1 MLDHLATDHA
11 WGDAAASLLATAADD
26 LDAGTPPAP
35 TLLAYRGEEPV
46 AVVTLR
52 PFEPGDLLQAL
63 LEVLA
68 LLLPLGVDRLALS
81 VSGRAWSLD
90 DPIPPVT
97 DGADLR
103 TRVLLLTFAD
113 AHDRPCHTRVEVHPF
128 EDEGDGWC
136 FGPALD
142 IDDAGAADAGLDQA
156 LTVLLDGRQEL
167 ADSTDDRAIA
177 AQLGR
182 VLLLGHMLSLSPTT
196 AEHLQDL
203 VAG

>member
-1 MLDHLATDHA
+1 MLDHLATDHP

-26 LDAGTPPAP
+26 LDAGGPPAP

-52 PFEPGDLLQAL
+52 PFDPGDLLQAL

-103 TRVLLLTFAD
+103 ARVLLLTFAD
-113 AHDRPCHTRVEVHPF
+113 AHEGPCHTRVEVHPF
-128 EDEGDGWC
+128 ETEEDGWC

-142 IDDAGAADAGLDQA
+142 LDDTGATDAALDQA
-156 LTVLLDGRQEL
+156 LTVLLDGREEL
-167 ADSTDDRAIA
+167 ASSTDDRALA

-182 VLLLGHMLSLSPTT
+182 VLLLGHLLALSPPT